1 MKNHRAKQRIR
12 LLLHWLLI
20 VSLIAGLWSPGLWQ
34 TGQAEAAAVNGTA
47 SAASDINGHWA
58 EPQLS
63 DWIGGGYIKGF
74 QDGSFRP
81 DQTISRIEFVALV
94 NRLFAYQGTGKISF
108 KDVPSAAWFVSQVQA
123 AVQAG
128 YVKGFPDGTFQP
140 DKPLSRV
147 EAAVMLAKLT
157 PVLMKDGEDPLK
169 VFKDA
174 GSIPG
179 YGRDALGAVLSAGYM
194 KGFPDGTI
202 AASRQLTRAEAVV
215 LLDRLK
221 QQSGSHAEGGI
232 IPPAKTLETG
242 GTYGPVTGSFTVAGD
257 LTLNAPGITLRNVQV
272 QGNLLIGSKV
282 GDGEIYLEQVTVQG
296 STDIQGGGAH
306 SVHIN
311 HSQLGVVTVDRAD
324 GLVRVVVGGTSIIR
338 QLNVQSDAKLESEQS
353 GTASGGIEGVV
364 ISGSGEVTLSGEFS
378 SVEIKSNVKVV
389 VTSGT
394 IGRLSVAGGVSAS
407 SITLNEGVKVSDLE
421 LHGTAS
427 VSGAG
432 EIVKALVDAPK
443 VVFER
448 SPGSVETTTRGE
460 YTVTAPAAS
469 TAPAGAGGAGGT
481 GGGSG
486 GGGGGGGGSN
496 PTTPPSPTSTP
507 SPTPQPTLPPA
518 EQPLEVAVTA
528 ALGTLSGFMLSFSK
542 PVANLTAA
550 ELSLK
555 DTAGQAVG
563 ISFIG
568 SLNGGSSYRVA
579 AALKDGETY
588 TVTLSKAGYAFGAPV
603 TLVIPVTTPEDIRV
617 ATAVQ
622 NISVA
627 GLEVQFDQPVADLPL
642 SGFTLKRSGTGE
654 AVAIQEAAAH
664 NGGSSYQL
672 TAALQEGA
680 TYLLSVTKAGYHFG
694 GVVSVFVP
702 VTDPVVIPVS
712 AEVYGI
718 TETGFQVS
726 LNPPVAGLTPAH
738 FALTAGDG
746 SSIQVDGAASAED
759 GGVYT
764 ITAGLVPGSTYTLS
778 MERSG
783 YSFGTALEVTVPAV
797 GKVKVE
803 PSIGTVRTYGFI
815 LSMDKTVPEIDSLSL
830 VLENAAGGQVSIDM
844 LSTVVPGRQYE
855 VWASLAP
862 KDWYTLSLDM
872 DGYEFTEPA
881 ALAVRAEEVPS
892 SAGWVT
898 HSGFELQFAQGTPDF
913 SAGDMTLQAPGG
925 GAVAVDEVQLGLDR
939 KSAVIAADLPAAGS
953 YAYHVNLYD
962 GRFIQGTVVVPETVE
977 ISKYTTFD
985 GYPGAYSGLTVH
997 FGRAVPGLTVSAFE
1011 LKNSNG
1017 GAVVLDSAGSSDG
1030 GRTYK
1035 LLTTQIN
1042 AGGPFVLGITAPGYS
1057 FGKPALLV
1065 NATLNVWGAGR
1076 KPTQFMAGLNP
1087 RVPDLT
1093 AEHFRATDLAGH
1105 EVAITG
1111 VTWDNQQRIYVVA
1124 FDGEGGQSYYVSV
1137 QADGYDFG
1145 APKKIYVYA
1154 QNTVVDPTYSG
1165 FTLVMS
1171 PAMKINT
1178 QYGFKLTKAFGGPE
1192 VPIKKVVMNDPEG
1205 GSYQFS
1211 AALTPGYYSLALD
1224 ADVDPNVVSFAVP
1237 LIATVSVD
1245 EIENSGLLA
1254 KLDYAVD
1261 GLGAGNFVLLNND
1274 TGDPVVIS
1282 SATTADQGASY
1293 RLSAHLAGGSYTLK
1307 LTGHL
1312 PEAGVKF
1319 KVAATTDAGT
1329 TSVSKITSAGF
1340 ELSFANPVPGLLPD
1354 DLTITD
1360 AQNNKLNGVT
1370 LTTSD
1375 NGGTYQVR
1383 VTLAENADYTIV
1395 LKKGYIL
1402 FGSPVTFHVNKWIAA
1417 SIADVTKDGQFTLKF
1432 APEFPEIE
1440 NYLGLS
1446 LTDEAG
1452 TLYYPNL
1459 FESADGGASYQ
1470 LRVPGNQLKP
1480 GMAYMVKLDKDEFS
1494 MNPVSFRL
1502 PPTLTVMEATTASV
1516 KVQLDAPV
1524 PGLAQRHFVIRNAAG
1539 DSIALTSAATA
1550 DAGAH
1555 YTLAGTFAGGQTYTV
1570 QYKPDVT
1577 YQVNEPVAF
1586 PISKIITAALSNIT
1600 VLGFKLQF
1608 SSKVAGLTPQQ
1619 VILRDPSGNPIP
1631 VNEYSLKTTDQGLSY
1646 QVTLNAVAAGKGYTL
1661 DLAREDFRLASP
1673 VSFDISASAA
1683 LRLVGTV
1690 LNKIVVSVSPNLP
1703 DMTEEH
1709 FALYDS
1715 KGRKIAITV
1724 TSQGPAS
1731 AMYNIEGKFD
1741 AFETYTL
1748 QAKYPGYLFGAPLT
1762 VGFQVGVYAIIH
1774 GQSRS
1779 GFKLVLSSE
1788 VPGLSAADITVTDK
1802 EGNIAAVQSL
1812 QASTAPGSYNVLVPL
1827 AGGKTYTVKIAAK
1840 APYVFDSID
1849 PFTLNAASATVDQLS
1864 VTGFKLSL
1872 SSPLSLDPG
1881 NVSLTDDQGQTV
1893 NLRSVI
1899 TRDAGRSYEISV
1911 YLKAGVQYKLGL
1923 HVAGY
1928 DLGTELPLSI
1938 QAVAAAFEGMET
1950 GNNQAFT
1957 VRFDQAMPSLL
1968 PGDFNIK
1975 QGDNAT
1981 VYHPM
1986 KISTADGG
1994 FTYKVEASFWGTER
2008 YSLRIVKHGYDF
2020 GTPIF
2025 IDVPAGISAAVLRIG
2040 ADYVEIGLNPG
2051 VFGMSAADFTVKDS
2065 TGQVLPVSSAVTD
2078 DHGLTYRLKAAFA
2091 GGQTYTIALQQTGHD
2106 FGEVLPATLPSVI
2119 ASEVGPVN
2127 GQGVS
2132 VLLNPAVGGLKAGS
2146 FKLVNAA
2153 GQSTPVT
2160 VVKEL
2165 NGGAGYVLSAN
2176 LADGA
2181 VYTLAVAG
2189 TGYDFGAA
2197 LAVKVPVQVA
2207 LSYDKIQNDGLTVK
2221 LDPAIPGLS
2230 AASFI
2235 LKDAE
2240 GNQSVVSAATTL
2252 DGGATYAM
2260 RAALQY
2266 GATYSLNIAA
2276 AGYDFGTVLP
2286 FTVLQPVAK
2295 SIEALSKNGF
2305 TLRLQAAVPDL
2316 KVSHILLKDSSGE
2329 AVALDSL
2336 VTADGGLTYQAAAK
2350 LTEGAAY
2357 RLALTAQ
2364 GYDFGPSVH
2373 LDVLPML
2380 QLTASSINTSGF
2392 SLHLS
2397 KAVPDLNLSSV
2408 HLSGPGGQSV
2418 TLTASSFYDA
2428 NPGTADAGKIY
2439 LVRVPI
2445 AAGQTYTLMV
2455 QDPSHPVEGPLEVV
2469 LPVEVTSQVT
2479 RADAGGISVLL
2490 GRKGIDVQPEDV
2502 ELLTAAGDRI
2512 KVTGIAAGTDAGTYI
2527 IQTQLAEG
2535 STYSLTL
2542 KKAGYDFGAAVK
2554 VYVAY
2559 RVTSSITGVNENGFT
2574 VSFSTPVQGVQFS
2587 LQDAGNNPVTLG
2599 PVSTAD
2605 FGQTYKVAANLA
2617 YNKEFKL
2624 RLDAAGYDLGAELT
2638 VNNVSTPPL
2647 LMDATSSE
2655 NGTQVILT
2663 FDKPLASVIASGSFS
2678 VKIDGQWQSSV
2689 TAVLG
2694 ADPAQILLSWNS
2706 SGRVIGSASTVS
2718 VAYTGV
2724 NRVKAVN
2731 QTFLAVFDELPVAN
2745 VATLLGFV
2753 TSYAY
2758 KNDAAYPA
2766 QILHK
2771 QYGKTALETAE
2782 LLRDGGFKAANL
2794 YRAVLIEYGMIRS
2807 ELTPILYAMNAD
2819 ASALYDAYNSLKPA
2833 TAAYDGLIVPEFL
2846 SAGYSISEIAP
2857 VLQRFGLLS
2866 KGILGYLKRY
2876 NVSVTEAAKVLKGNW
2891 NETSGNTVQLLRLTG
2906 YDSLGIAGAVQSAYG
2921 LSHAQAV
2928 SAMAE
2933 GKQPAT
2939 ESAAVIKE
2947 LYSGDAVTSAN
2958 WLSQAGYSAAD
2969 VSKAIAEQYSFA
2981 GAAEMLR
2988 AFMGAGFP
2996 AAYTYSLLRREYSQ
3010 QDAATELLN
3019 AKVSAREVAEAVKS
3033 AGDGASVIISALMAK
3048 HYEVQEIAIIVNDL
3062 WVSAGVTL
3070 SEVLAQFAASGYQAS
3085 AQAALLREQFGAELP
3100 AAIAALSPGLTQSQR
3115 EHILKYL
3122 LDGGY
3127 DPVQL
3132 ADYYLK
3138 QGSNTYE
3145 LFRQFRLAGKTPV
3158 QSLQTMYDAYR
3169 QAGTALTLSGAMD
3182 LFYHDYN
3189 NRYEAADVLTA
3200 LRAVF
3205 VQDRDGQADATA
3217 IAAAMSNSR
3226 LWDKVEIAGPLIRQM
3241 GLTMQDWVEL
3251 ERTEAFSRFGC
3262 ACDVRTVVKDTQY
3275 LFAGATLPDITVAM
3289 SLSSRYTL
3297 NMIVEGTINLY
3308 PTGGVR
3314 AKGMPYLISALKNA
3328 GYSFEEVAAEFD
3340 SQGWSEWV
3348 AAFSTYGI
3356 AANDVTAYL
3365 VTKGLTMSQV
3375 IDRLAPYP
3383 LKDRALVLREAYGL
3397 DSAAAMALLIQQ
3409 TNEDQED
3416 IGRAAAWAY
3425 GSDPISLWIQTL
3437 RAQGATAA
3445 SVINTLA
3452 ARYPAYWQSDK
3463 VGPALIQ
3470 GGFSQDEVMRGLLIH
3485 AGVRGNLQATLGLL
3499 QSLYSQQ
3506 QFTIAQLL
3514 SAAKLVSP
3522 EDGLEFLQKGGY
3534 KLPDMAR
3541 ALKDYYGLTAGEAAK
3556 LLTAAYPNDQ
3566 SLILSGLAS
3575 VYGQTLGSTI
3585 AEALQEQGITEVS
3598 AAVEY
3603 LWNAGFAPRDIAS
3616 SAKDAFHQDAGQ
3628 TALLFVQ
3635 KNILADRNVL
3645 VTTLAAV
3652 YGQSVEQVIH
3662 ALLVRQGSPSF
3673 EEAIS
3678 FVFQARFSLAN
3689 SIRLAKTEYG
3699 LSAGTAL
3706 QLLTDSRLYRQ
3717 EDILAGVTDIYRT
3730 SQRESIVDSLAA
3742 SGLVT
3747 LESAVSFLRN
3757 MKFDL
3762 NGIVRVGKEH
3772 YRLTAGETAAALTV
3786 EGSYGD
3792 EDIQNSVSYVYGQ
3805 NLTQTRLDTLNALG
3819 ITVFA
3824 DAVPELRSAGFAL
3837 ADLVLAG
3844 KTHYKLS
3851 AGETTYSLL
3860 QSGGYPVADI
3870 LAAVAEYYGKPVND
3884 SVEELL
3890 NRSGIASI
3898 QDAAPYLRSL
3908 GYTLQDVIEVSKS
3921 YYGNSLQATRDALL
3935 SLQLED
3941 ASIIEWT
3948 VRQVYGTAV
3957 EEGNTAATP
3966 QSILQEAGITG
3977 EQAAIAY
3984 LWTAGYPLQDIVK
3997 MLKEYNGQSAAAA
4010 AALLIAD
4017 GSFSASAVL
4026 SSISAIYGTTY
4037 DAATMEFFRAQ
4048 GIFTDA
4054 PQAAQVLSTSGY
4066 RMAYIAELLKK
4077 SYGKTE
4083 AEAKEILNG
4092 LGIYTADAV
4101 QKTVAEVYFA
4111 VGTSSGTLQQLL
4123 DLYGITGAEAAVS
4136 LLYKQGTAIQDILQ
4150 YLKDAYNL
4158 GADEATAL
4166 LAVHVKGPELGLA
4179 VTTVY
4184 YSSTNIGYLAKLIPA
4199 TSMGSPG
4206 TVASYMKA
4214 KFRDTDIVLALK
4226 VIFNLDALGVQ
4237 DAIST
4242 TIMSAERVRA
4252 AVTEVFGADPLYAYL
4267 KRMKDRGANA
4277 NDVAAELYLR
4287 GLLELAP
4294 SSYLVDTLRSLGYDN
4309 TSILKMR
4316 YNYFNEAR
4324 QNAGTEE
4331 EQGTQLVQLGVNT
4344 PAAIVQYLRKWNLLP
4359 YKVIKIVKAG
4369 LPNAPIAEIALAM
4382 REYGYTGTAIMGG
4395 LDAVGEGGDA
4405 IAAILK
4411 KLGLSVPQA
4420 LVFLRDWPVDE
4431 QLQWLIRND
4440 YTPSEY
4446 IAYRNVQTDN
4456 TIAVLRQQLGLSAI
4470 DVAKLLNKYKGSMS
4484 HYSLA
4489 KALYDGGFTQVSEV
4503 AGALISINYQP
4514 VWLLG
4519 LLVGIGGW
4527 TMDDIAQGMLDSGL
4541 ISLVDLGTAIQMAT
4555 GGVLKETYRILKKV
4569 STAKQ
4574 REFYDSLDSLE
4585 RKLLDNNEIAMIV
4598 VVSAMR
4604 NGRIS
4609 ISDATNQLKVTEG
4622 IEPEDALK
4630 VLIVSGANVLD
4641 SAGAVW
4647 DVYRDYIGAKIV
4659 LKMFEKAAGQYISDF
4674 KNYYKLVMTLSKII
4688 YKLSK

>member
-1 MKNHRAKQRIR
+1 
-12 LLLHWLLI
+12 
-20 VSLIAGLWSPGLWQ
+20 
-34 TGQAEAAAVNGTA
+34 
-47 SAASDINGHWA
+47 
-58 EPQLS
+58 
-63 DWIGGGYIKGF
+63 
-74 QDGSFRP
+74 
-81 DQTISRIEFVALV
+81 
-94 NRLFAYQGTGKISF
+94 
-108 KDVPSAAWFVSQVQA
+108 
-123 AVQAG
+123 
-128 YVKGFPDGTFQP
+128 
-140 DKPLSRV
+140 
-147 EAAVMLAKLT
+147 
-157 PVLMKDGEDPLK
+157 
-169 VFKDA
+169 
-174 GSIPG
+174 
-179 YGRDALGAVLSAGYM
+179 
-194 KGFPDGTI
+194 
-202 AASRQLTRAEAVV
+202 
-215 LLDRLK
+215 
-221 QQSGSHAEGGI
+221 
-232 IPPAKTLETG
+232 
-242 GTYGPVTGSFTVAGD
+242 
-257 LTLNAPGITLRNVQV
+257 
-272 QGNLLIGSKV
+272 
-282 GDGEIYLEQVTVQG
+282 
-296 STDIQGGGAH
+296 
-306 SVHIN
+306 
-311 HSQLGVVTVDRAD
+311 
-324 GLVRVVVGGTSIIR
+324 
-338 QLNVQSDAKLESEQS
+338 
-353 GTASGGIEGVV
+353 
-364 ISGSGEVTLSGEFS
+364 
-378 SVEIKSNVKVV
+378 
-389 VTSGT
+389 
-394 IGRLSVAGGVSAS
+394 
-407 SITLNEGVKVSDLE
+407 
-421 LHGTAS
+421 
-427 VSGAG
+427 
-432 EIVKALVDAPK
+432 
-443 VVFER
+443 
-448 SPGSVETTTRGE
+448 
-460 YTVTAPAAS
+460 
-469 TAPAGAGGAGGT
+469 
-481 GGGSG
+481 
-486 GGGGGGGGSN
+486 
-496 PTTPPSPTSTP
+496 
-507 SPTPQPTLPPA
+507 
-518 EQPLEVAVTA
+518 
-528 ALGTLSGFMLSFSK
+528 MLSFSK

-555 DTAGQAVG
+555 DAAGQAVG

-579 AALKDGETY
+579 AALKEGETY
-588 TVTLSKAGYAFGAPV
+588 SVTLSKAGYVFGAPV
-603 TLVIPVTTPEDIRV
+603 TFVVPVTTPEDIRV

-622 NISVA
+622 NITAA
-627 GLEVQFDQPVADLPL
+627 GLEVQFDQPVADVPL
-642 SGFTLKRSGTGE
+642 SGFNLKRSGTGE
-654 AVAIQEAAAH
+654 AVAIQEAAAL
-664 NGGSSYQL
+664 NGGSSYRL
-672 TAALQEGA
+672 AAGLQEGA
-680 TYLLSVTKAGYHFG
+680 TYLLTVTKAGYHFG

-702 VTDPVVIPVS
+702 VTDPVVISVS

-726 LNPPVAGLTPAH
+726 LNPPVAGLTAAH

-746 SSIQVDGAASAED
+746 SSVPVDGTAPTED

-778 MERSG
+778 MEQSG
-783 YSFGTALEVTVPAV
+783 YSFGTALEVTVPAA

-803 PSIGTVRTYGFI
+803 PSVGTVRTYGFI
-815 LSMDKTVPEIDSLSL
+815 LSMDKAVPDVDSLSL
-830 VLENAAGGQVSIDM
+830 VLENAAGGHVSIDM
-844 LSTVVPGRQYE
+844 LSTVVPGQQYE

-862 KDWYTLSLDM
+862 KDSYTLSLDM

-881 ALAVRAEEVPS
+881 ALAVQAEEVPS
-892 SAGWVT
+892 AAGWVT
-898 HSGFELQFAQGTPDF
+898 HSGFELRFAQGTPDF

-925 GAVAVDEVQLGLDR
+925 GAVAVDEVQLSPDR
-939 KSAVIAADLPAAGS
+939 TSAVIAADLPAAGS

-962 GRFIQGTVVVPETVE
+962 GRFIQGTIVVPETVE

-1011 LKNSNG
+1011 LKNSSG
-1017 GAVVLDSAGSSDG
+1017 GAVVLDSANSSDG

-1035 LLTTQIN
+1035 LLTTEIN
-1042 AGGPFVLGITAPGYS
+1042 AGGPFVLGLTAPGYS
-1057 FGKPALLV
+1057 FGKPATLV

-1093 AEHFRATDLAGH
+1093 AEHFSATDLAGR
-1105 EVAITG
+1105 EVAITD
-1111 VTWDNQQRIYVVA
+1111 VTWDNQQRIYVVT
-1124 FDGEGGQSYYVSV
+1124 FDGEGGQSYYVSAH
-1137 QADGYDFG
+1137 ADGYDFG

-1165 FTLVMS
+1165 FTLVMA

-1205 GSYQFS
+1205 GNYQFS
-1211 AALTPGYYSLALD
+1211 AALAPGYYSLALD
-1224 ADVDPNVVSFAVP
+1224 AEVDPNVFSFLVP
-1237 LIATVSVD
+1237 LTATVSVG
-1245 EIENSGLLA
+1245 EIANNGLVA

-1261 GLGAGNFVLLNND
+1261 GLDAGNFVLLNND
-1274 TGDPVVIS
+1274 TGDPVAIS
-1282 SATTADQGASY
+1282 SAATADQGASY
-1293 RLSAHLAGGSYTLK
+1293 RLSARLAGGSYNLK

-1312 PEAGVKF
+1312 PEAGVNF

-1340 ELSFANPVPGLLPD
+1340 ELSFANPVIGLLPV

-1360 AQNNKLNGVT
+1360 AQNNKLNGIT
-1370 LTTSD
+1370 LSTSD
-1375 NGGTYQVR
+1375 NGGTYRVR

-1402 FGSPVTFHVNKWIAA
+1402 FDSPVTFHVNKWIAA
-1417 SIADVTKDGQFTLKF
+1417 SIADVTRDGQFTLKF
-1432 APEFPEIE
+1432 APAFPEIE

-1470 LRVPGNQLKP
+1470 IRVPGNQLKP

-1502 PPTLTVMEATTASV
+1502 PPTLTVTEATTASV

-1524 PGLAQRHFVIRNAAG
+1524 PGLAQRHFVIRNASG
-1539 DSIALTSAATA
+1539 DSIALTSAATT

-1570 QYKPDVT
+1570 QYKPDVA

-1586 PISKIITAALSNIT
+1586 PISAMIAAVVSNVT

-1608 SSKVAGLTPQQ
+1608 SSRVPGLTPQQ
-1619 VILRDPSGNPIP
+1619 LILRDPSGNLLP
-1631 VNEYSLKTTDQGLSY
+1631 ESDYSLKTTDQGLSY
-1646 QVTLNAVAAGKGYTL
+1646 QVTLNAAAAGKGYTL
-1661 DLAREDFRLASP
+1661 NLAREEFRLASP
-1673 VSFDISASAA
+1673 VTFDISASAA
-1683 LRLVGTV
+1683 IWLVGTV
-1690 LNKIVVSVSPNLP
+1690 RNKIVVSVAPNLA
-1703 DMTEEH
+1703 DMTQEH
-1709 FALYDS
+1709 FTLYDS
-1715 KGRKIAITV
+1715 KGRKTAITV
-1724 TSQGPAS
+1724 TSQGPDS

-1762 VGFQVGVYAIIH
+1762 VGFQIGVYAIIH
-1774 GQSRS
+1774 SQSRS

-1840 APYVFDSID
+1840 TPYVFDSID
-1849 PFTLNAASATVDQLS
+1849 PFTLNAAAVTVDQLS
-1864 VTGFKLSL
+1864 LTGFKLNL

-1881 NVSLTDDQGQTV
+1881 NLSLTDDQGETV
-1893 NLRSVI
+1893 NLRSI
-1899 TRDAGRSYEISV
+1899 LTRDAGRSYEVSV

-1923 HVAGY
+1923 RVAGY

-1938 QAVAAAFEGMET
+1938 QAVAAVFEGMES

-1957 VRFDQAMPSLL
+1957 VRFDQAMPNLL
-1968 PGDFNIK
+1968 PGDFYIT
-1975 QGDNAT
+1975 QGENT
-1981 VYHPM
+1981 LQTHPL

-1994 FTYKVEASFWGTER
+1994 LTYKVEASFWGTER
-2008 YSLRIVKHGYDF
+2008 YALRIVRQGYDF
-2020 GTPIF
+2020 GAPLF
-2025 IDVPAGISAAVLRIG
+2025 IEVPAMISTAVLRAG
-2040 ADYVEIGLNPG
+2040 SDTVEIGLNPG

-2065 TGQVLPVSSAVTD
+2065 AGQTLPVSSAVTD

-2091 GGQTYTIALQQTGHD
+2091 GGQTYTIALQQAGHD
-2106 FGEVLPATLPSVI
+2106 FGEVLSATLPSVI
-2119 ASEVGPVN
+2119 TSETGPVN
-2127 GQGVS
+2127 GQGVT
-2132 VLLNPAVGGLKAGS
+2132 VLLNPAVGGLKAGH
-2146 FKLVNAA
+2146 FKLVDAA
-2153 GQSTPVT
+2153 GQATPVT
-2160 VVKEL
+2160 AVKEL
-2165 NGGAGYVLSAN
+2165 NAGAAYSLSTN
-2176 LADGA
+2176 LTAGA
-2181 VYTLAVAG
+2181 VYTLTVTTAG
-2189 TGYDFGAA
+2189 YEFGAA
-2197 LAVKVPVQVA
+2197 LAVKVPVPIK
-2207 LSYDKIQNDGLTVK
+2207 LSYDAIQKDGLTVK
-2221 LDPAIPGLS
+2221 LDPAIPGLNT
-2230 AASFI
+2230 ASFI

-2240 GNQSVVSAATTL
+2240 GHQSVVSAATTA
-2252 DGGATYAM
+2252 DGGATYAV

-2266 GATYSLNIAA
+2266 GADYSLNIAA
-2276 AGYDFGTVLP
+2276 DGYDFGMVLP

-2295 SIEALSKNGF
+2295 SIETLSKNGF
-2305 TLRLQAAVPDL
+2305 TLRLQDAVPDL
-2316 KVSHILLKDSSGE
+2316 KVNHIVLKDSSGE
-2329 AVALDSL
+2329 AVAPDSL

-2350 LTEGAAY
+2350 LIEGAGY
-2357 RLALTAQ
+2357 RLELTAK

-2373 LDVLPML
+2373 VDVLPML
-2380 QLTASSINTSGF
+2380 QLTAGNISTSGF

-2408 HLSGPGGQSV
+2408 HLSGPGGQNI

-2428 NPGTADAGKIY
+2428 NPGTADAGKVY
-2439 LVRVPI
+2439 QVRVPI
-2445 AAGQTYTLMV
+2445 SAGQTYTLTM
-2455 QDPSHPVEGPLEVV
+2455 QDAIHPVEGPLEVV
-2469 LPVEVTSQVT
+2469 LPVAVTSQVT
-2479 RADAGGISVLL
+2479 RADASGISVLL
-2490 GRKGIDVQPEDV
+2490 GRKSITVLPEDV
-2502 ELLTAAGDRI
+2502 ELLTAAGDKI

-2527 IQTQLAEG
+2527 IQAQLAEG
-2535 STYSLTL
+2535 STYMLTL
-2542 KKAGYDFGAAVK
+2542 KKAGYDFGTAVK

-2559 RVTSSITGVNENGFT
+2559 RVASSLTGVNENGFT
-2574 VSFSTPVQGVQFS
+2574 VSFSAPVPDVQFS
-2587 LQDAGNNPVTLG
+2587 LQDAGNNVVTLG

-2605 FGQTYKVAANLA
+2605 FGQTYRVSANLD

-2624 RLDAAGYDLGAELT
+2624 RLSAAGYEFGAELK
-2638 VNNVSTPPL
+2638 VNNVSAPPQ

-2655 NGTQVILT
+2655 SGTQVILT

-2678 VKIDGQWQSSV
+2678 VKVDGQWQSSV
-2689 TAVLG
+2689 TAALG
-2694 ADPAQILLSWNS
+2694 ADPAQILLSWNK

-2745 VATLLGFV
+2745 VATLAGFV
-2753 TSYAY
+2753 SSYAY

-2771 QYGKTALETAE
+2771 QYGKTAQETAQ
-2782 LLRDGGFKAANL
+2782 LLRDGGLKAANL
-2794 YRAVLIEYGMIRS
+2794 YRAVLIEYAMLSS
-2807 ELTPILYAMNAD
+2807 EVTPIMYAMHAD
-2819 ASALYDAYNSLKPA
+2819 ASALYDFYKSMNRSR
-2833 TAAYDGLIVPEFL
+2833 YDGLIIPEL
-2846 SAGYSISEIAP
+2846 LLAGYSVNEIAP
-2857 VLQRFGLLS
+2857 VLQRLGLLS
-2866 KGILGYLKRY
+2866 KDLLGHLNRG
-2876 NVSVTEAAKVLKGNW
+2876 NVAVTEAAKVLRDNW
-2891 NETSGNTVQLLRLTG
+2891 NEASGNTVELLGRMG
-2906 YDSLGIAGAVQSAYG
+2906 YDSNGIAGAVQRAYG
-2921 LSHAQAV
+2921 LSPAQTV

-2933 GKQPAT
+2933 GKQPVT
-2939 ESAAVIKE
+2939 QSAAVIKE
-2947 LYSGDAVTSAN
+2947 LYQEGAVTSAT
-2958 WLSQAGYSAAD
+2958 WLSQAGYPVAE
-2969 VSKAIAEQYSFA
+2969 VIKAVAEQYSFA
-2981 GAAEMLR
+2981 SAAEMR
-2988 AFMGAGFP
+2988 QAFMDAGFP
-2996 AAYTYSLLRREYSQ
+2996 AAYTYALLRREYSQ
-3010 QDAATELLN
+3010 QDAASELLN
-3019 AKVSAREVAEAVKS
+3019 AKVSAREVAEVVKA
-3033 AGDGASVIISALMAK
+3033 AGDGASVIISVLTSK
-3048 HYEVQEIAIIVNDL
+3048 HYEVREISLIVNDL
-3062 WVSAGVTL
+3062 WVSAGTSL
-3070 SEVLAQFAASGYQAS
+3070 SDILVQFAAGGYDAS
-3085 AQAALLREQFGAELP
+3085 ARVALLREQFSADIP
-3100 AAIAALSPGLTQSQR
+3100 TAMAALSPGLTQTQR
-3115 EHILKYL
+3115 ENILKYL
-3122 LDGGY
+3122 MDGGY
-3127 DPVQL
+3127 DPVHL

-3138 QGSNTYE
+3138 QGRNPNESY
-3145 LFRQFRLAGKTPV
+3145 RQFKQAGKTRV
-3158 QSLQTMYDAYR
+3158 QSLQIMYDAYI
-3169 QAGTALTLSGAMD
+3169 QAGTALTLNSAMD
-3182 LFYHDYN
+3182 MLYN
-3189 NRYEAADVLTA
+3189 DFSTRYLYEADQVMTD
-3200 LRAVF
+3200 LRTVF
-3205 VQDRDGQADATA
+3205 TQADAAA

-3226 LWDKVEIAGPLIRQM
+3226 LWDKYEIAQPLIRQM

-3289 SLSSRYTL
+3289 SLSSSYTL
-3297 NMIVEGTINLY
+3297 SMIMEGTVNFY
-3308 PTGGVR
+3308 PTGGIR
-3314 AKGMPYLISALKNA
+3314 ERGMPYLISALKNA

-3340 SQGWSEWV
+3340 RQGWNEWV
-3348 AAFSTYGI
+3348 AAFSKYGI
-3356 AANDVTAYL
+3356 AANDVTAFL

-3397 DSAAAMALLIQQ
+3397 DSAAAIALLLQQ
-3409 TNEDQED
+3409 TDEDQED

-3425 GSDPISLWIQTL
+3425 GSDPITLWIQTL
-3437 RAQGATAA
+3437 RAQGATAS
-3445 SVINTLA
+3445 SVINTIS
-3452 ARYPAYWQSDK
+3452 ARYRAYWESDK

-3485 AGVRGNLQATLGLL
+3485 AGVRNNLKATIGLL
-3499 QSLYSQQ
+3499 QTLYSQQ
-3506 QFTIAQLL
+3506 QITIAQLL
-3514 SAAKLVSP
+3514 SAAKLKSP
-3522 EDGLEFLQKGGY
+3522 GDGLEFLQKGGY
-3534 KLPDMAR
+3534 KLPDIAR
-3541 ALKDYYGLTAGEAAK
+3541 ALKDYYELTAGEAAK

-3575 VYGQTLGSTI
+3575 VYGQTLGSTV
-3585 AEALQEQGITEVS
+3585 AEALQEKGITEVG
-3598 AAVEY
+3598 AAVDY
-3603 LWNAGFAPRDIAS
+3603 LWKAGFAPKEIAA

-3628 TALLFVQ
+3628 TALLLVQ
-3635 KNILADRNVL
+3635 KNILADKNVL
-3645 VTTLAAV
+3645 VTTLVNV

-3662 ALLVRQGSPSF
+3662 ALLVRQGNSSF
-3673 EEAIS
+3673 EGAIAY
-3678 FVFQARFSLAN
+3678 VFQARFSLAN
-3689 SIRLAKTEYG
+3689 SIRLAKDEYG

-3706 QLLTDSRLYRQ
+3706 QMLTDSRLYRQ
-3717 EDILAGVTDIYRT
+3717 EDILTGVTDIYRT

-3747 LESAVSFLRN
+3747 LESAVTFLRN

-3772 YRLTAGETAAALTV
+3772 YRLTAGETAAALTA
-3786 EGSYGD
+3786 ERTYSD

-3824 DAVPELRSAGFAL
+3824 DAVPKLRSAGFAL

-3860 QSGGYPVADI
+3860 QSGNYPAADL
-3870 LAAVAEYYGKPVND
+3870 LAAVAEYYGKPVNE

-3908 GYTLQDVIEVSKS
+3908 GYTLQDVTEISKN
-3921 YYGNSLQATRDALL
+3921 YYGNSLQATYDALL

-3948 VRQVYGTAV
+3948 VRQVYGTAG
-3957 EEGNTAATP
+3957 EEGTAAATP

-3977 EQAAIAY
+3977 EPAAIAY
-3984 LWTAGYPLQDIVK
+3984 LWTAGYPLQDIVR

-4017 GSFSASAVL
+4017 GSFTTSAVL
-4026 SSISAIYGTTY
+4026 SSISAIYGTAY
-4037 DAATMEFFRAQ
+4037 DPAVMEFFRTQ
-4048 GIFTDA
+4048 GLFTDA

-4083 AEAKEILNG
+4083 AEAKAVLNG

-4101 QKTVAEVYFA
+4101 QKTVTEVYFA
-4111 VGTSSGTLQQLL
+4111 VGTSSGTLQQVL
-4123 DLYGITGAEAAVS
+4123 DLYGITNAEAAVS

-4184 YSSTNIGYLAKLIPA
+4184 YSSTNIGYLSKLIPA

-4206 TVASYMKA
+4206 TVANYMKA
-4214 KFRDTDIVLALK
+4214 KFSDTDIVLALK
-4226 VIFNLDALGVQ
+4226 VMFNLDALGVL
-4237 DAIST
+4237 DAIT
-4242 TIMSAERVRA
+4242 NAVMQAERVRA

-4267 KRMKDRGANA
+4267 KRMKSRAASA

-4309 TSILKMR
+4309 ASILKMR
-4316 YNYFNEAR
+4316 YNYFNETLK
-4324 QNAGTEE
+4324 NAGTEE

-4344 PAAIVQYLRKWNLLP
+4344 PAAIVQYLRNWNLAP
-4359 YKVIKIVKAG
+4359 YKVLKIVRAG
-4369 LPNAPIAEIALAM
+4369 LPDAPIAEIALAM
-4382 REYGYTGTAIMGG
+4382 RGQGYDAEAIMGG
-4395 LDAVGEGGDA
+4395 LEIVGEGGDS
-4405 IAAILK
+4405 IAAILG
-4411 KLGLSVPQA
+4411 KLGLPVVRA
-4420 LVFLRDWPVDE
+4420 LVFLSKSWDVDE
-4431 QLQWLIRND
+4431 QLQWLIRNG

-4456 TIAVLRQQLGLSAI
+4456 TISILRQQLGLSAN
-4470 DVAKLLNKYKGSMS
+4470 DVAKLLIQYKGSMG
-4484 HYSLA
+4484 HYYIA
-4489 KALYDGGFTQVSEV
+4489 KVLYDGGFTQVSEV

-4514 VWLLG
+4514 VWLLE

-4574 REFYDSLDSLE
+4574 REFYDSLSSVE
-4585 RKLLDNNEIAMIV
+4585 RRLLDNNEIAMIV

-4609 ISDATNQLKVTEG
+4609 LGDATNQLKVTEG

-4647 DVYRDYIGAKIV
+4647 DVYRDYIGAKII
-4659 LKMFEKAAGQYISDF
+4659 LKMFEKAAGQVISDF
-4674 KNYYKLVMTLSKII
+4674 KDYYKLVMTLSKII
-4688 YKLSK
+4688 YKVSK